1 MKRKILG
8 FLGGVAAGLL
18 NGLLGAG
25 GGMIAVPLLEALG
38 VEGKQAHATSLAV
51 IVPLSLVSAGVYWAR
66 GWVSPGEALV
76 FLPGGLLGA
85 LLGAKLLARANT
97 AWVKGGFALLLL
109 WGAARSIL
117 SGGGRCPP
125 SSPLW
130 RREPWAP
137 WGWEGAGCCFC
148 GSPFWGWTS

>member
-8 FLGGVAAGLL
+8 FVGGVAAGLL

-117 SGGGRCPP
+117 S
-125 SSPLW
+125 
-130 RREPWAP
+130 
-137 WGWEGAGCCFC
+137 
-148 GSPFWGWTS
+148 

>member
-1 MKRKILG
+1 MKQKLLG
-8 FLGGVAAGLL
+8 FAGGIAVGLL

-25 GGMIAVPLLEALG
+25 GGMVTVPLLEAMG
-38 VEGKQAHATSLAV
+38 VKGKQAHATSLAV

-66 GWVSPGEALV
+66 GWVDPGEALA

-109 WGAARSIL
+109 WGAARSIF
-117 SGGGRCPP
+117 S
-125 SSPLW
+125 
-130 RREPWAP
+130 
-137 WGWEGAGCCFC
+137 
-148 GSPFWGWTS
+148 